1 MSLCTSAIVVMVI
14 RKYSV
19 GHPDNV
25 QQKVQF
31 VKLLGSTH
39 RHTQTHS
46 HTQEYHI
53 LTRTKQFYTQHTCLS
68 LRSLISARLLA
79 LWRMGNEICIF
90 YTFIS
95 ALSLF
100 WLSEFFFTTNLECTR
115 TYDSDPSFPGI
126 VHQLEMYNT
135 FSVSIHVTGHNSSIN
150 VLKILIRI
158 GEVNW
163 KYHSIFIYCYKEN
176 H

>member
-39 RHTQTHS
+39 RHTGIS
-46 HTQEYHI
+46 YFDADEAI
-53 LTRTKQFYTQHTCLS
+53 LYTTYTCLS
-68 LRSLISARLLA
+68 LRSLISTRLLA
-79 LWRMGNEICIF
+79 LWRMGNAICIF

-95 ALSLF
+95 TLSLF
-100 WLSEFFFTTNLECTR
+100 WLTEFFTTNPECAR
-115 TYDSDPSFPGI
+115 SYDWDPAFPSI
-126 VHQLEMYNT
+126 IHQPGMHKM
-135 FSVSIHVTGHNSSIN
+135 FSVSIHVIRHNSVIS
-150 VLKILIRI
+150 VLKILIRSYEKPI

-163 KYHSIFIYCYKEN
+163 KYHCIFIYCYKEN